1 MRIEEEALPH
11 GFHHHAEA
19 AHGDGESQFIG
30 SYVWPHRRIEQTEE
44 APVTLAGVFHNR
56 HRNNCAA
63 TRTELGNDG
72 IIGICIVESPAAK
85 PRKHVGR
92 GIEQDALESVECLC
106 LELAHATARL
116 DTIYGIHVI
125 LELNGVLFFD
135 IAIIYLV

>member
-72 IIGICIVESPAAK
+72 IIGICIVKAQPLSPESM
-85 PRKHVGR
+85 
-92 GIEQDALESVECLC
+92 S
-106 LELAHATARL
+106 
-116 DTIYGIHVI
+116 
-125 LELNGVLFFD
+125 GV
-135 IAIIYLV
+135 A